1 MTDGS
6 ARRKGMFM
14 TARRTMMVMM
24 VLATARLF
32 SDKGAYGQRA
42 AGELE

>member
-1 MTDGS
+1 
-6 ARRKGMFM
+6 
-14 TARRTMMVMM
+14 MMVS
-24 VLATARLF
+24 ATARLF

>member
-1 MTDGS
+1 
-6 ARRKGMFM
+6 MFM
-14 TARRTMMVMM
+14 TARRTMM

-42 AGELE
+42 AGEIE

>member
-1 MTDGS
+1 
-6 ARRKGMFM
+6 M

-24 VLATARLF
+24 VLATARLL

-42 AGELE
+42 AGEIE

>member
-1 MTDGS
+1 MALLVERNVHDCTKNDD
-6 ARRKGMFM
+6 
-14 TARRTMMVMM
+14 VM

-42 AGELE
+42 AGEIE

>member
-1 MTDGS
+1 ML
-6 ARRKGMFM
+6 M

-42 AGELE
+42 AGEIE

>member
-1 MTDGS
+1 
-6 ARRKGMFM
+6 MFM

-32 SDKGAYGQRA
+32 SDAGASGQRA
-42 AGELE
+42 AGEIE